1 MRRLNAHRL
10 EGSRFGVYRMT
21 SRIRFSVSS
30 GQRMLQGAAPANYPA
45 RCIFLWLGFVY
56 TPTIGLRSDGTF
68 PGAACFRTF
77 RPDQ

>member
-10 EGSRFGVYRMT
+10 EGDRFGAYRLT
-21 SRIRFSVSS
+21 SRIRLSASS
-30 GQRMLQGAAPANYPA
+30 GQRLLQRAAPANYPA
-45 RCIFLWLGFVY
+45 RCIFLWLRFVY
-56 TPTIGLRSDGTF
+56 TPTIELRTDGTF